1 MTTSK
6 NNLPSVFAAN
16 IFLLAILIITVIGA
30 YLFKFIHLNSFYF
43 STLILEYCLTL
54 LPVLLYLVFKGYDL
68 KYVLKLNKL
77 SYKQIII
84 IPLISICIAF
94 IGIFLNTIMLFILS
108 LFGDF
113 TRVSQNI
120 PIASSSSNFI
130 ILLLVTALT
139 PAICEEAL
147 FRGLMLSC
155 YEQLGIKKAIIA
167 SGIFFGIFHFSVNIQ
182 GLLGLSFM
190 GIIFAYIVFKT
201 NSLFASILAHL
212 FYNSFGD
219 IMKYITNFSVD
230 TTIQIISPE
239 IIIPNL
245 IASAIF
251 ALPAGILCF
260 ILLKLLPAS
269 KSTDTRVHIKNRN
282 HIKSNIIKSAPLL
295 PIFLLYIYLCL
306 KTLK

>member
-201 NSLFASILAHL
+201 NSLFA
-212 FYNSFGD
+212 
-219 IMKYITNFSVD
+219 
-230 TTIQIISPE
+230 
-239 IIIPNL
+239 
-245 IASAIF
+245 
-251 ALPAGILCF
+251 LPAGILCF

-269 KSTDTRVHIKNRN
+269 KSTDTRVHIKNRD
-282 HIKSNIIKSAPLL
+282 HIKSNIIKYAPLL
-295 PIFLLYIYLCL
+295 PIFLLYIHLFL

>member
-1 MTTSK
+1 M
-6 NNLPSVFAAN
+6 V
-16 IFLLAILIITVIGA
+16 
-30 YLFKFIHLNSFYF
+30 
-43 STLILEYCLTL
+43 
-54 LPVLLYLVFKGYDL
+54 
-68 KYVLKLNKL
+68 
-77 SYKQIII
+77 
-84 IPLISICIAF
+84 SICIAF

-201 NSLFASILAHL
+201 NSLFA
-212 FYNSFGD
+212 
-219 IMKYITNFSVD
+219 
-230 TTIQIISPE
+230 
-239 IIIPNL
+239 
-245 IASAIF
+245 
-251 ALPAGILCF
+251 LPAGILCF